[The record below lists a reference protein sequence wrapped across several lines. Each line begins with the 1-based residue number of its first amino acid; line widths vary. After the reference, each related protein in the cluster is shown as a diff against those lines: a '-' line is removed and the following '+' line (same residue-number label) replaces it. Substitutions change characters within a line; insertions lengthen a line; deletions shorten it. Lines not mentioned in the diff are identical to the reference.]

1 MNKRN
6 FLHNNTTLRQCKN
19 TMLLTQITD
28 KNQLWLHLSEL
39 SHASLIHKL
48 SHYTSRLH
56 YITSLLRLMQFWGFL
71 LFSCTFLTP
80 QQTKAMFSELKFVF
94 TEPYFIPSGRK
105 SKSYNCHYMFSCC
118 SAPTITV
125 V

>member
-56 YITSLLRLMQFWGFL
+56 YIITPANAALGFPAFLMYVPNTSANKGH
-71 LFSCTFLTP
+71 
-80 QQTKAMFSELKFVF
+80 VF
-94 TEPYFIPSGRK
+94 RAQICIY
-105 SKSYNCHYMFSCC
+105 
-118 SAPTITV
+118 
-125 V
+125 